1 MKHSAR
7 FYFITLCIS
16 LIVLIIEVLFKI
28 KGVVGLI
35 LCLTS
40 VYFVI
45 GLIIKSRMVSQENFD
60 LLVLM
65 ETNEV
70 LENCS
75 QRIKTNQI
83 GKLNNISYDHEM
95 YNYYI
100 SKYGEDFCTDANKV
114 KTTIEKDYRQS
125 LKEQWKFVF

>member
-1 MKHSAR
+1 MKKNLKIIA
-7 FYFITLCIS
+7 LV
-16 LIVLIIEVLFKI
+16 VLVII
-28 KGVVGLI
+28 
-35 LCLTS
+35 
-40 VYFVI
+40 I

-100 SKYGEDFCTDANKV
+100 SKYGEDFCIDANKV